1 MQSAMDELGGDVSAS
16 HTGIMIAGLTY
27 VIIAL
32 ISTKFGT
39 DWIDHLL
46 PPIVIGPMI
55 MVIGLGLSSSAVE
68 NAGLVSDAEWR
79 TIVVALST
87 FLITAFVN
95 TKATGFLRIIPFLVG
110 IIGGYIIALL
120 LGVVDVT
127 PIIEADWFSL
137 PELRSEERRVGKEYK
152 CKRSS

>member
-1 MQSAMDELGGDVSAS
+1 TLFRSSQ
-16 HTGIMIAGLTY
+16 TGIMIAGLTY

-32 ISTKFGT
+32 IAAKFGT
-39 DWIDHLL
+39 KWIDDLL

-55 MVIGLGLSSSAVE
+55 MVIGLGLSGSAVE

-95 TKATGFLRIIPFLVG
+95 TKATGFLRIIPFLIG
-110 IIGGYIIALL
+110 ITGGYIIALL

-127 PIIEADWFSL
+127 PILEANWFSFAELYL
-137 PELRSEERRVGKEYK
+137 PFKATLFNEYPF
-152 CKRSS
+152 